1 MLDFSFISS
10 SIFETRFDFVMFTV
24 IAVVSTI
31 LMVFVGYRLLQ
42 ILQLTGYKLKAF
54 LKWFKETKYS
64 YVSRLFMLSF
74 LSLLA
79 MVMTNVLLGD
89 FFVGKAEIFSYISIT
104 FYVLFSSMFIL
115 NLFNA
120 KQKSP
125 LKYTHRMKRLVC
137 VYVVIVALI
146 SWLVEYV
153 GVKYLDFVSVGF
165 ISVTPILL
173 PVAVLIAYFI
183 TYPIEKMISNSY
195 IKRAKKKLAGFN
207 NLKVIGITGSYG
219 KTSVKNILTTILS
232 EKYKICPTPASYNTP
247 LGLAKTV
254 LQNLEEKDEFFIAEM
269 GARQRYDIL
278 ELCNMVKPTIGIV
291 TGVGNQ
297 HLLTFGSVE
306 NIIKTKGE
314 LADYVTNNNDKLY
327 INTDGKFACQLAKNY
342 SKGCLISSENK
353 NKVNISNV
361 KTTKEG
367 STFEIEL
374 NGEIR
379 KCKTVLLGEHNISN
393 ILLAANVAYDLGLSL
408 VEIVSGIEK
417 LHSVSHRLE
426 IIKSS
431 TRYTIIDNSYNSS
444 VQGAE
449 ASVKVLATFSGNKF
463 VITPGLVELGKEQ
476 FNSNFEFGRTMAKVC
491 DYVIID
497 SMINYD
503 AISSGLIFGGFDES
517 HILRAGSLS
526 QAVQVLNTLAQPDDV
541 VLFENDLPDNYF

>member
-1 MLDFSFISS
+1 MNLSFIAS
-10 SIFETRFDFVMFTV
+10 SIFETKFDFVMFSV
-24 IAVVSTI
+24 IAVISTI
-31 LMVFVGYRLLQ
+31 LMIFVGYRLLQ
-42 ILQLTGYKLKAF
+42 ILQLTGYKLKAY
-54 LKWFKETKYS
+54 LKWFKETKCS

-79 MVMTNVLLGD
+79 MVMTNVLLGG
-89 FFVGKAEIFSYISIT
+89 FFDEHTHIFSYIGIT
-104 FYVLFSSMFIL
+104 FYILFSSLFIV
-115 NLFNA
+115 NVFNA

-125 LKYTHRMKRLVC
+125 LKYTRRMKRLVY
-137 VYVVIVALI
+137 VYVVIVALV
-146 SWLVEYV
+146 SWFIEYI
-153 GVKYLDFVSVGF
+153 GFKYLDYISVGL
-165 ISVTPILL
+165 ISLTPILL
-173 PVAVLIAYFI
+173 PLVVLLSYFI
-183 TYPIEKMISNSY
+183 TYPFERLISNYY
-195 IKRAKKKLAGFN
+195 ISKAKKKLNTFE

-219 KTSVKNILTTILS
+219 KTSVKNILGTILS

-254 LQNLEEKDEFFIAEM
+254 LQNLEEKDEIFIAEM

-278 ELCNMVKPTIGIV
+278 ELCNMVKPTIGII

-314 LADYVTNNNDKLY
+314 LASYINDNGGSIYV
-327 INTDGKFACQLAKNY
+327 NTDGKFAKELAKQFKK
-342 SKGCLISSENK
+342 STQVSLEND
-353 NKVNISNV
+353 NKINIINI

-367 STFEIEL
+367 SSFDL
-374 NGEIR
+374 VCGSNSKR
-379 KCKTVLLGEHNISN
+379 CKTILLGEHNISN
-393 ILLAANVAYDLGLSL
+393 ILLACNVALDLGLTL
-408 VEIVSGIEK
+408 DEIASGIEK

-431 TRYTIIDNSYNSS
+431 TKYTIIDNAYNSS

-449 ASVKVLATFSGNKF
+449 ASIKVLSKFDGKKF

-476 FNSNFEFGRTMAKVC
+476 FNCNFEFGRTMAGVC

-503 AISSGLIFGGFDES
+503 AISSGLIFAGFNEE

-526 QAVQVLNTLAQPDDV
+526 QAVEVLNTLAEADDV